1 MRWKNVKLI
10 FHRELR
16 DQLRDR
22 RTLFM
27 IAVLPL
33 LLYPLMGMALLQIAQ
48 LRQVQPTKVWL
59 IGSSHLPDRPVL
71 LEDGQIVASLF
82 SSPDRAH
89 LIDLD
94 VAESLPEGAESIEKL
109 ASEVL
114 AEKLYDAVVY
124 FPPTFATEIEKNLS
138 VEDVRFVPRPQVFFS
153 GAREKSR
160 TAYDRIVL
168 LLDRWRGEIVQ
179 RTLAAR
185 QIPPSAAEPFEIGDQ
200 DVAEET
206 KIRAALWSKVLP
218 FIVIVWAL
226 TGAFYPAIDLCAG
239 EKERGTLETLLS
251 SPAERLEIVWGKLLT
266 VMLFSIATSILNVI
280 SVTATAA
287 VIMARLGQYG
297 AADIPL
303 GPPPLSTMGWLLLA
317 LVPLAALFSAL
328 SLACATMARS
338 SKEGQYYLMP
348 LLLVTMPLAMIPVL
362 PATEISLGGSLVP
375 VTGVM
380 FLLRSLMEGD
390 YLVALK
396 FAVPVIAVTGICCM
410 LAIRWAVHQFNDES
424 VLFRESERFDISSW
438 VRHLVRDRA
447 DTPSVAEAVM
457 CGILLLLLQFFV
469 RFVAPPQTS
478 WWDIVVSTSVLQVG
492 LVVAPVLLMTTML
505 TASPRK
511 TLLLR
516 LPPLSAMLAAIVLA
530 LCLHPAAVGMRE
542 VLHRLYPISPETKIQ
557 LTVFAEMIHG
567 VPLWQIVLL
576 LAVTPAICEELAFRG
591 FILSGLR
598 HLGSRGMAILISSLF
613 FGIVHGVLQQSLNAF
628 VLGLILGY
636 VAVHSGS
643 ILPCML
649 FHGVHN
655 AMQLGMASTLTSDF
669 LSRNPQMARFLT
681 DSAQIEGALV
691 YRTPILIVSILAS
704 GLVLYW
710 FRSLP
715 YSLSAE
721 EQLQDA
727 LDHQSSAAGSLG

>member
-280 SVTATAA
+280 SVTLPPLRERREDLPLLITHFLERFNRENEKA
-287 VIMARLGQYG
+287 VQQLAPDVMERFLTYRWPGNVRELENMIKRMVVLGSEQTVLQELRQKEAPSVS
-297 AADIPL
+297 AADEED
-303 GPPPLSTMGWLLLA
+303 
-317 LVPLAALFSAL
+317 VDLAALGADF
-328 SLACATMARS
+328 ATGQELDLKAI
-338 SKEGQYYLMP
+338 SKRASQIAE
-348 LLLVTMPLAMIPVL
+348 
-362 PATEISLGGSLVP
+362 
-375 VTGVM
+375 
-380 FLLRSLMEGD
+380 
-390 YLVALK
+390 K
-396 FAVPVIAVTGICCM
+396 KVI
-410 LAIRWAVHQFNDES
+410 
-424 VLFRESERFDISSW
+424 ER
-438 VRHLVRDRA
+438 
-447 DTPSVAEAVM
+447 
-457 CGILLLLLQFFV
+457 
-469 RFVAPPQTS
+469 
-478 WWDIVVSTSVLQVG
+478 
-492 LVVAPVLLMTTML
+492 
-505 TASPRK
+505 
-511 TLLLR
+511 
-516 LPPLSAMLAAIVLA
+516 
-530 LCLHPAAVGMRE
+530 
-542 VLHRLYPISPETKIQ
+542 
-557 LTVFAEMIHG
+557 
-567 VPLWQIVLL
+567 
-576 LAVTPAICEELAFRG
+576 
-591 FILSGLR
+591 
-598 HLGSRGMAILISSLF
+598 
-613 FGIVHGVLQQSLNAF
+613 
-628 VLGLILGY
+628 VLGLTRWNRKEAAERLQISYKALLYKMKENG
-636 VAVHSGS
+636 
-643 ILPCML
+643 
-649 FHGVHN
+649 
-655 AMQLGMASTLTSDF
+655 
-669 LSRNPQMARFLT
+669 LS
-681 DSAQIEGALV
+681 EG
-691 YRTPILIVSILAS
+691 R
-704 GLVLYW
+704 
-710 FRSLP
+710 
-715 YSLSAE
+715 
-721 EQLQDA
+721 
-727 LDHQSSAAGSLG
+727 